1 MKYYIRMTNKQTG
14 KVKYKRYK
22 CIDGFSENK
31 GLCWQFSKP
40 GALKIIER
48 LKQEYRMN
56 INNLTFDLEEAEP

>member
-1 MKYYIRMTNKQTG
+1 MKYYIRMTNHQTG

-31 GLCWQFSKP
+31 AMCWQFSKP

-48 LKQEYRMN
+48 LKQEYRMK
-56 INNLTFDLEEAEP
+56 IDHITFDIEEAEQ